1 MGNVLRPQSILPFEH
16 LINTFV
22 HVLCFVLPQIQLS
35 GKENTPSYSYFVHSF
50 DICMRFVRRRMYVCV
65 FITASNH

>member
-1 MGNVLRPQSILPFEH
+1 MGNVLRPQSILSYEH

-35 GKENTPSYSYFVHSF
+35 GKENTPSYSYFVHLLYYYKY
-50 DICMRFVRRRMYVCV
+50 MRFVRRRMY
-65 FITASNH
+65 